1 MTDKKKRLSSRCT
14 ENLSPAELRAQIEED
29 KKKVSR
35 STVFLFAAL
44 IAIIAICIAWF
55 VSNTRV
61 HVTTGTISA
70 QDSTLFELASV
81 GSRTE
86 AESEHLVDA
95 NKKNLLTAGNEKKY
109 ETYYDMQAE
118 SEVKKEQT
126 YHVGTADL
134 AWHLQSANSTVSP
147 GASGKL
153 EFYIIPKVDNLKS
166 VSVTLKLAAY
176 KNSDGAGKD
185 IEIKEGTLQKL
196 VQGHILLFQ
205 NLNDGSGYSG
215 WISDAPMII
224 TAPKKSDTTD
234 ISTVDNAVFQKGIP
248 YKVTVYWVWPKYFR
262 NYIYN
267 QTTQEDLFGAN
278 ADSKTRADLLSYVK
292 KQADNFSKGESTIF
306 YKKEETKDIAST
318 DIGPDMSDALL
329 NLCGQYY
336 NEADE
341 YIGTN
346 ADYLYVK
353 LEAKGNM

>member
-81 GSRTE
+81 GGRTE

-95 NKKNLLTAGNEKKY
+95 NKKNLLTAGNEKNY

-153 EFYIIPKVDNLKS
+153 EFYIIPKVENLKS
-166 VSVTLKLAAY
+166 VTVKLNVAAY
-176 KNSDGAGKD
+176 GKASNNSA
-185 IEIKEGTLQKL
+185 IEESNNNVLKRLIK
-196 VQGHILLFQ
+196 GHILLFQ
-205 NLNDGSGYSG
+205 NLDDQKGYSNWLRPDDG
-215 WISDAPMII
+215 KYTFIVSAPASDG
-224 TAPKKSDTTD
+224 
-234 ISTVDNAVFQKGIP
+234 FQTNCP
-248 YKVTVYWVWPKYFR
+248 YKVTVYWIWPKYFR
-262 NYIYN
+262 NYIYM
-267 QTTQEDLFGAN
+267 QKSTQEDLFGN
-278 ADSKTRADLLSYVK
+278 SPDKTTYDDLLKYVNE
-292 KQADNFSKGESTIF
+292 QRTLKGSTLF
-306 YKKEETKDIAST
+306 YDKAGKGT
-318 DIGPDMSDALL
+318 DITEDINNSMDGALL
-329 NLCGQYY
+329 DICSQYY
-336 NEADE
+336 DDADE

-346 ADYLYVK
+346 AGYLYVRAGA
-353 LEAKGNM
+353 EGATSNG